1 MSPWL
6 GGTGLRTTASAF
18 AVQLA
23 LVRDLGR
30 ATQLS
35 RRVPRRLVRVQGV
48 DQAATVAE
56 MGAKSQAV
64 RRRERPFR
72 GSDLPLGNDEV
83 GSNSAG
89 PVRVDFDRS
98 AFGARG
104 AASKDRAAGRV
115 WLEADNSVA
124 ASQVRGVPGRDII
137 VWRAMPLQFGGS
149 TRALRESNS
158 LGKGQKFELG
168 CESPD
173 LA

>member
-48 DQAATVAE
+48 DHAATVAE

-72 GSDLPLGNDEV
+72 GSDLPLG
-83 GSNSAG
+83 SNSAG
-89 PVRVDFDRS
+89 LVRVDFDRS

-104 AASKDRAAGRV
+104 AASKHRAAGRV